1 MYPSLEQDRS
11 SRDSG
16 SGRHFPA
23 IKAANEF
30 SDLLARLDRAARR
43 EHRTLPTTD
52 ERQSLNATFWDELM
66 PTLAG
71 AEDALDGTDLAQ
83 TRRDVQ
89 SILNPWLLRS
99 RLWARSWLKPHG
111 YPGDYRMLEWMYD
124 LELDE
129 CADPGQ
135 PAAVNLL
142 DGLYRSVH
150 SVQAVWHRRAWFRNL
165 IARYLRADREPVRV
179 LDIACGGSRYV
190 HDVIERYGPRAIA
203 PTLFDQDPA
212 ALAYAESRLVKAT
225 GVSAATICAP
235 VKRIEQALPVTDPRD
250 RGRFDVVIS
259 TGLFDYLPNELA
271 RGLLAH
277 MISLT
282 RPGGTVAICNFGP
295 EDRSR
300 LVKEWVA
307 DWRLIYRTRAELQ
320 SLFPAASTPA
330 FSESPDGGLLYARL
344 SPDEARG

>member
-1 MYPSLEQDRS
+1 MYPSLELDRAS
-11 SRDSG
+11 GDSATSRH
-16 SGRHFPA
+16 GRA
-23 IKAANEF
+23 IKAANQF
-30 SDLLARLDRAARR
+30 TDLLAGLDRAARR
-43 EHRTLPTTD
+43 GHRTLPMPD
-52 ERQSLNATFWDELM
+52 ERQSLNAAFWDELM
-66 PTLAG
+66 PALAE

-83 TRRDVQ
+83 TRHDVQ

-165 IARYLRADREPVRV
+165 IARYIRADREPVRV

-190 HDVIERYGPRAIA
+190 HDVVERYGSQRISA
-203 PTLFDQDPA
+203 TLFDQDPA
-212 ALAYAESRLVKAT
+212 ALAYVESRLPKAT
-225 GVSAATICAP
+225 ESAATTICAP
-235 VKRIEQALPVTDPRD
+235 VKRIDELLPVTDPRD

-259 TGLFDYLPNELA
+259 TGLFDYLPSEPA

-282 RPGGTVAICNFGP
+282 RPGGTLAICNFSP
-295 EDRSR
+295 DDRSR

-307 DWRLIYRTRAELQ
+307 DWRLIYRTRAELKN
-320 SLFPAASTPA
+320 LFPAGCSPAS
-330 FSESPDGGLLYARL
+330 SESPDGGLLYAL
-344 SPDEARG
+344 LTTDEARG